1 MSKISRLNEFIRWEI
16 VQNVLEPS
24 LEKLHELKRNNMI
37 AEWNS
42 YLRELD
48 ELQNEIENI
57 LKLPVKQIVEK
68 FPDIAKHIPEKED
81 IKDKNNVKLFRIFR
95 YNKEI

>member
-1 MSKISRLNEFIRWEI
+1 MGKISRLNEYIRWEI
-16 VQNVLEPS
+16 VQDILKPS
-24 LEKLHELKRNNMI
+24 LEKLHELKRNNMMV
-37 AEWNS
+37 EWNS

-48 ELQNEIENI
+48 DLQNEIENI

-81 IKDKNNVKLFRIFR
+81 IKYKIYIK
-95 YNKEI
+95 

>member
-1 MSKISRLNEFIRWEI
+1 MGKISRLNEYIRWEI
-16 VQNVLEPS
+16 VQDILKPS
-24 LEKLHELKRNNMI
+24 LEKLHELKRNNMMV
-37 AEWNS
+37 EWNS

-48 ELQNEIENI
+48 DLQNEIENI

-81 IKDKNNVKLFRIFR
+81 IKYKIHIK
-95 YNKEI
+95 

>member
-1 MSKISRLNEFIRWEI
+1 MSKISRLNAYIRWEI
-16 VQNVLEPS
+16 VQDILKPS
-24 LEKLHELKRNNMI
+24 LEKLHELKRNNMM

-48 ELQNEIENI
+48 DLQNEIENI

-81 IKDKNNVKLFRIFR
+81 IKDKNNVKLVRIFKH
-95 YNKEI
+95 N